1 MYAFV
6 ALDVLI
12 DVRASTR
19 VWLAALAAC
28 VALGFVL
35 ATVYAGHPIRPRHFG
50 YYLAIASFVAG
61 LVFGVRGALLPIAGI
76 AAFGAAALINRPP
89 QTPGAEDQ
97 TALIV
102 GAFWI
107 YFPTMFGALA
117 AVGAGARAVAR
128 LAVRWER
135 S

>member
-1 MYAFV
+1 MCAFV

-12 DVRASTR
+12 DVRASTW
-19 VWLAALAAC
+19 VWLAALATC

-35 ATVYAGHPIRPRHFG
+35 ATVYAGDPIRPRHFG

-61 LVFGVRGALLPIAGI
+61 LVFGVRGALLPAAGI
-76 AAFGAAALINRPP
+76 AAFGAAALINGQPR
-89 QTPGAEDQ
+89 TPGAEDQ

-107 YFPTMFGALA
+107 YLPAMFGALA

-128 LAVRWER
+128 LAVRRER